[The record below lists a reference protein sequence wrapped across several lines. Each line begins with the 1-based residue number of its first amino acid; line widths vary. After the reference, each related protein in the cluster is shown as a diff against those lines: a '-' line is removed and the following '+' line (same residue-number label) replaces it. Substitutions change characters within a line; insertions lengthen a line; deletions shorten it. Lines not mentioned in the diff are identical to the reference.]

1 MTNVCIL
8 LSCAEG
14 CRKCSPHARNAPT
27 PVLRVSC
34 LMFFSLSPA
43 WLSPMKTVFAPPTPA
58 LHPRTP
64 SLILPHPQLHVTQIS
79 HALTKLF
86 LLSCFMHQTYK
97 HITRA
102 IRLWR
107 LCSCQARRNQ
117 EPHVQYEHA
126 FACPERNGL
135 ACPHI
140 NYSRLILCEG
150 HIMSCFLPSVDTDQ
164 CARHRSYLAH
174 SS

>member
-14 CRKCSPHARNAPT
+14 CRTCSSHALNAPT
-27 PVLRVSC
+27 PVLRVPDQRQSIR
-34 LMFFSLSPA
+34 S
-43 WLSPMKTVFAPPTPA
+43 PTPA
-58 LHPRTP
+58 LHLRTP
-64 SLILPHPQLHVTQIS
+64 SLLLPHLHLHVTQIS

-86 LLSCFMHQTYK
+86 LSLCSKHRTYK
-97 HITRA
+97 HTTRA

-107 LCSCQARRNQ
+107 LCPCQARRNP
-117 EPHVQYEHA
+117 EPHVQYKHA
-126 FACPERNGL
+126 FAFSKRNGL

-140 NYSRLILCEG
+140 DNLRLILCED
-150 HIMSCFLPSVDTDQ
+150 HIVSCFLPSVDTDR

-174 SS
+174 STR